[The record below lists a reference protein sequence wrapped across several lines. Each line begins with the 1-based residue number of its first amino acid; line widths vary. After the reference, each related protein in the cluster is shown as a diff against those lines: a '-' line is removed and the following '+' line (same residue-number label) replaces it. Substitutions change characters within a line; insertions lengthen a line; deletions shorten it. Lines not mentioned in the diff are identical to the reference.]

1 MNSTGIPL
9 FLSLDKTFAMT
20 RYLALFIL
28 LCFSI
33 SNQAQKSKVDLFIGT
48 YTKTC
53 DSQGIYLYEFD
64 TYTGEVKLKAST
76 ENIVNPSFLTVS
88 KDKKFI
94 YATNEDGNNSK
105 VSAFRFTAAKNTIE
119 LINQVDAHG
128 ADPCHII
135 NDDRKVIVATYSGG
149 TISIFEKQSDGSLKF
164 QQEFIHKGSS
174 INPERQEKAHLHM
187 LQFSPDG
194 KYILATDLGSDF
206 IYVYQYNPIQRN
218 NTLEVKNAIKVKP
231 GSGPRHLTF
240 SADGQFVYLVQELD
254 GTVSVF
260 KYRDG
265 NLQLIQ
271 ETSVVAQNFKG
282 KTSAADIH
290 ISSDGKFLYATNRGD
305 ANTISCFEI
314 KKSGKLKWKQTI
326 STLGKG
332 PRNFSIDPTGKFL
345 LVAHQYTNDVVI
357 FKIDKVTG
365 KLADSGKRIELCS
378 PVCLVFE

>member
-1 MNSTGIPL
+1 
-9 FLSLDKTFAMT
+9 MT
-20 RYLALFIL
+20 RYLALFTL
-28 LCFSI
+28 LFFSV
-33 SNQAQKSKVDLFIGT
+33 SNQAQHSTINLFIGT

-64 TYTGEVKLKAST
+64 TYTGETKVKAST
-76 ENIVNPSFLTVS
+76 ESIVNPSFLTIS
-88 KDKKFI
+88 KDKQFL

-105 VSAFRFTAAKNTIE
+105 ISAFRFTALKNTIE

-135 NDDRKVIVATYSGG
+135 NDEQKVIVATYSGG
-149 TISIFEKQSDGSLKF
+149 TISVFEKQSDNSLKF
-164 QQEFIHKGSS
+164 QQAFMHKGSS

-194 KYILATDLGSDF
+194 KFILATDLGSDF
-206 IYVYQYNPIQRN
+206 IYVYQYNPLQRN
-218 NTLEVKNAIKVKP
+218 NTLEVKKAIKVRP

-240 SADGQFVYLVQELD
+240 SRDGKFVYLVQELD

-260 KYRDG
+260 KYGEG
-265 NLQLIQ
+265 NLELIQ
-271 ETSVVAQNFKG
+271 ETSLVKQNFKG

-290 ISSDGKFLYATNRGD
+290 ISPDGKFLYATNRGD

-314 KKSGKLKWKQTI
+314 KKNGKLKLQQTT
-326 STLGKG
+326 STMGKG
-332 PRNFSIDPTGKFL
+332 PRNFCIDPTGNFL

-357 FKIDKVTG
+357 FKIDKATG
-365 KLADSGKRIELCS
+365 KLSDSGKKIELCS